1 MMEERY
7 VDIQVVEDT
16 ETSKEEDQEVITFQ
30 YMRSNT
36 LFSLVD
42 YNTEKSLIETH
53 PTKNTFI
60 SIQNRSFSEYIEG
73 EFFSV

>member
-42 YNTEKSLIETH
+42 YNTEKTD
-53 PTKNTFI
+53 K
-60 SIQNRSFSEYIEG
+60 RK
-73 EFFSV
+73 